1 MSLVDPVALCPDCM
15 VIRTPRSRH
24 CSTCNHCVERF
35 DHHCPWINNCVG
47 VNNHVYFMIFLS
59 VLTSNI
65 ITISASTLVEF
76 FKNSAG
82 E

>member
-1 MSLVDPVALCPDCM
+1 M

-47 VNNHVYFMIFLS
+47 VSNHAYFISFLFF
-59 VLTSNI
+59 LTSNI
-65 ITISASTLVEF
+65 ITICLSTLVEF
-76 FKNSAG
+76 LKNNMDD
-82 E
+82 EPF